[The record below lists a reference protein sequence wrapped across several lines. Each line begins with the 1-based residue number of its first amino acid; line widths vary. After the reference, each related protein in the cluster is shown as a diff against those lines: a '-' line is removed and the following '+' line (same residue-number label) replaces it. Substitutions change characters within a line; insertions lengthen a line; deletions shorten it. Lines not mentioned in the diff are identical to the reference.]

1 MTTLVAG
8 LVIFFAVHTFTMFR
22 GAREQLVAKL
32 GALPYRGL
40 YSLIS
45 IAGFVL
51 LVMGYADAP
60 RIAVW
65 APPIWM
71 RHITM
76 LLMLPVF
83 ILLPAMYLP
92 GYIKARVKNPMLIA
106 VKTLGVRPPSD
117 QRRPGV
123 DTVIRFVSRL
133 LRGRSDR
140 GQTHGP
146 QSGRGRTQGGL
157 RRRRRGGGPRHL
169 RSHRGL
175 GPRLHRWRPRHGFVS
190 GASGA

>member
-22 GAREQLVAKL
+22 GARDQLVAKL
-32 GALPYRGL
+32 GPLPYRGL

-71 RHITM
+71 RHVTM

-106 VKTLGVRPPSD
+106 VKTWAFAHLLINGDLASILLFGSFLVFCV
-117 QRRPGV
+117 V
-123 DTVIRFVSRL
+123 DLIVVKRT
-133 LRGRSDR
+133 GRSPVVAEPKAVYDVVAVVA
-140 GQTHGP
+140 
-146 QSGRGRTQGGL
+146 
-157 RRRRRGGGPRHL
+157 
-169 RSHRGL
+169 GL
-175 GPRLHRWRPRHGFVS
+175 GIYVLIAAWAHVYIAGVPVMVL
-190 GASGA
+190 